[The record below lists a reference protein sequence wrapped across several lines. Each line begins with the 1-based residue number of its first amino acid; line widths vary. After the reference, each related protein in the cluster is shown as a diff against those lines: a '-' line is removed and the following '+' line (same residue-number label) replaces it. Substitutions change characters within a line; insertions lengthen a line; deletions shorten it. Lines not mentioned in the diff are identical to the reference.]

1 MVWTESCFVQSLQR
15 RAFLLPP
22 GLAGSCP
29 APRGYQFLF
38 SQLWQDLSTKQL
50 EGEGFILAHM
60 STGNSI
66 MVGSG
71 WQQKFW
77 SRDICSQEVESEQEV
92 EVGYK
97 TSRPFPRWP
106 TSSSKVLLP
115 EGSAT
120 FPNVSSFGDQWCST
134 AWAVGGTV
142 HMPVTVVGFWP
153 HDSHI
158 YICLQVFSWLCFCL
172 PFAFQSLNNIGHY
185 VLCWSSPVALQLF
198 DLIPSTK
205 TPFFSSKEGTICF
218 WWLSLWERMQFTT
231 VVLCRSYAVQDP
243 SPQNCAGHS
252 HLVC

>member
-1 MVWTESCFVQSLQR
+1 
-15 RAFLLPP
+15 
-22 GLAGSCP
+22 
-29 APRGYQFLF
+29 
-38 SQLWQDLSTKQL
+38 
-50 EGEGFILAHM
+50 
-60 STGNSI
+60 

-77 SRDICSQEVESEQEV
+77 SRDICSPEVESEQEV

-97 TSRPFPRWP
+97 TSRPSPRWP

-120 FPNVSSFGDQWCST
+120 FPNSVIIWGPVVFNCLSRWGHSSHASHSGWLLAPWLPHLRLSSSVLL
-134 AWAVGGTV
+134 AVFL
-142 HMPVTVVGFWP
+142 PA
-153 HDSHI
+153 
-158 YICLQVFSWLCFCL
+158 ICFSE
-172 PFAFQSLNNIGHY
+172 SYNNIGHY

-205 TPFFSSKEGTICF
+205 TPFFSSKEGTVCF

-231 VVLCRSYAVQDP
+231 VVLCRGYAVQDP